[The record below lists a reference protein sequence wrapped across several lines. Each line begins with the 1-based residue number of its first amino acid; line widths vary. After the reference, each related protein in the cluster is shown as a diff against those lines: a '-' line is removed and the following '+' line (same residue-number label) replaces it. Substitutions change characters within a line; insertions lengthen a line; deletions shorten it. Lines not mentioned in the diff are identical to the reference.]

1 MHTTIRTGIA
11 GFLLCFA
18 FCFGSSA
25 AALAAGAGTA
35 KGVDPQAEAQTATD
49 LRTLTVGADVFIG
62 DRIITGPEGQVQI
75 KFADQTELVVGPR
88 SSLMI
93 EDYLLR
99 EDQSAGKF
107 VINAL
112 NGTFRFATGVS
123 PKDRYVIKTPT
134 GTIGIR
140 GTAFDLNVVGDG
152 SEDVQGKTQLLLF
165 HGAVLMCNL
174 EGMCVTVDDTCE
186 IGEYDLTDSVVLGD
200 AQEMDDE
207 TRTTLREQFQYADSQ
222 WPLLREFWVDRAREC
237 LNESVG
243 FVSFPSL
250 APPSESSAENP
261 PPIIDDG
268 GGSCGEFC
276 W

>member
-1 MHTTIRTGIA
+1 MDTSIRAGIA
-11 GFLLCFA
+11 GVLLCFA
-18 FCFGSSA
+18 IGMGSS

-35 KGVDPQAEAQTATD
+35 KGVDPQADAQTGTETRI
-49 LRTLTVGADVFIG
+49 LNVGADVFIG

-75 KFADQTELVVGPR
+75 KFADETELVVGPR

-134 GTIGIR
+134 GTIGVR
-140 GTAFDLNVVGDG
+140 GTAFDLTVEGPGNGD
-152 SEDVQGKTQLLLF
+152 EDGKTQLLLF

-174 EGMCVTVDDTCE
+174 EGKCVTVDDTCE
-186 IGEYDLTDSVVLGD
+186 IGEYDLSDSIVLGD

-207 TRTTLREQFQYADSQ
+207 TRATLRERFQYADSQ
-222 WPLLREFWVDRAREC
+222 WPLLREFWVDRARDC
-237 LNESVG
+237 LMETGNIG
-243 FVSFPSL
+243 LFPSL
-250 APPSESSAENP
+250 APPSEGSNENP
-261 PPIIDDG
+261 PPDTG
-268 GGSCGEFC
+268 GDSCDEYPYC
-276 W
+276 N